1 MPNRIPVCF
10 METLYGKGRILRTQ
24 VEVEVENEK
33 TSNVG
38 NG

>member
-1 MPNRIPVCF
+1 M
-10 METLYGKGRILRTQ
+10 LYGNSLLKGWILRTQ
-24 VEVEVENEK
+24 VEVEVGNEK